1 MLMTNVDFYILS
13 DTTAE
18 ARTAFACRLADTIL
32 RKQYRIHIH
41 VDDAESAAQLDEQLW
56 QFRPDSYVPHMR
68 LDTPIEPQ
76 PPVTI
81 GHGDEAPE
89 PGIDVLLNLA
99 LDIPDW
105 FSRFDRV
112 AEIICQRQDILNA
125 KRECWQ
131 TYKQRGYPVKSHDM
145 RQAHP

>member
-1 MLMTNVDFYILS
+1 MTNVDFYILS
-13 DTTAE
+13 DTTAD
-18 ARTAFACRLADTIL
+18 ARTAFACRLVDTIL
-32 RKQYRIHIH
+32 HKQYRVHIH
-41 VDDAESAAQLDEQLW
+41 VDDADTASLIDEQLW

-68 LDTPIEPQ
+68 LDAPIEPQ

-131 TYKQRGYPVKSHDM
+131 TYKKRGYPVKSHDM
-145 RQAHP
+145 RKPIISD

>member
-1 MLMTNVDFYILS
+1 MTNVDFYVLS
-13 DTTAE
+13 DTTTD
-18 ARTAFACRLADTIL
+18 ARVTFACRLTETIL
-32 RKQYRIHIH
+32 RKQYRVHIH
-41 VDDAESAAQLDEQLW
+41 VDDAEAAALLDEQLW
-56 QFRPDSYVPHMR
+56 QFRADSYVPHMR
-68 LDTPIEPQ
+68 LDASIEPV

-81 GHGDEAPE
+81 GYGEEAPE
-89 PGIDVLLNLA
+89 PGVEVLLNLA

-131 TYKQRGYPVKSHDM
+131 TYKKRGYPVRSHDM
-145 RQAHP
+145 SKSHH